1 MNLPPSMNTITLRCE
16 GLIMNLDNDYVEASS
31 EEIHVSDIVT
41 DCFIIN

>member
-1 MNLPPSMNTITLRCE
+1 MNTITLRCE
-16 GLIMNLDNDYVEASS
+16 GLIMNLDIDYVEASL